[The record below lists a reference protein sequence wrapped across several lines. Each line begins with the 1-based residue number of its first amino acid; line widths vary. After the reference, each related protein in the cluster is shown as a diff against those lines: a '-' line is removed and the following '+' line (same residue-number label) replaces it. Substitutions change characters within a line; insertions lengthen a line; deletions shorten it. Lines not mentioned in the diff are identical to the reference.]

1 MRTCVICGKDISDR
15 HGNCQIC
22 SETCRKIRH
31 NEQQRDY
38 HRRDKA
44 DRAIFVKVSAPDSE
58 VFHHVFRG
66 NVSRRQGA

>member
-38 HRRDKA
+38 HRRDA
-44 DRAIFVKVSAPDSE
+44 AERTIFVKVNLE
-58 VFHHVFRG
+58 VFNHVFRG
-66 NVSRRQGA
+66 NASRGQGS